1 MIHDALRLIR
11 VYHNMKQS
19 QLAESLEISP
29 SHLSEVESGRKQP
42 TLDLL
47 ERYSRVF
54 NMPVSSIMLFS
65 EKKGDSAPDRLE
77 NFVGQKTLKM
87 LDWVNMI
94 TR

>member
-11 VYHNMKQS
+11 VYHNKKQS
-19 QLAESLEISP
+19 ELAESLEISP

-65 EKKGDSAPDRLE
+65 EKKGDSTSEKLE
-77 NFVGQKTLKM
+77 HFIGQKTLKM